1 MSIFVMKVIIAFLF
15 ASNAIMWYLLIDQM
29 RFVKDFIDAVS
40 ETIIFILNKLHD
52 SYDDR
57 KGGKNDDF
65 R

>member
-52 SYDDR
+52 LYDDR